1 MLYLIV
7 GQNMLL
13 DEATTRYSL
22 VVVRIKIVLQQECIS
37 LALNEPLAPGNG
49 TLRLPE
55 WSEDIWC
62 GVDKIESL
70 GNDGGTLLLNVR
82 WVVDGHF

>member
-1 MLYLIV
+1 M
-7 GQNMLL
+7 
-13 DEATTRYSL
+13 
-22 VVVRIKIVLQQECIS
+22 
-37 LALNEPLAPGNG
+37 NEPLAPGNG

-70 GNDGGTLLLNVR
+70 GNDGGTLLLNAR
-82 WVVDGHF
+82 WAVDGHF